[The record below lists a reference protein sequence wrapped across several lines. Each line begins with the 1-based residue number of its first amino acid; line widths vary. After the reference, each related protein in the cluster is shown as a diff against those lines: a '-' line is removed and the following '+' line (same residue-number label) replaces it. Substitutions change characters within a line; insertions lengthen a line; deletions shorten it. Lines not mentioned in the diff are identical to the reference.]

1 MYLTFFGLREMPFS
15 ITPDPAYLY
24 LSPRHQEALGHL
36 LYGAGHAGGFVQLT
50 GEVGTGK
57 TTIIRT
63 LLAQKLADV
72 DVAMI
77 LNPRQSEQEFVASIC
92 DELHVRYEK
101 GASLKA
107 LVDALNGH
115 LLRTHAEG
123 RRTVLIIDEAQNLAR
138 EVLEQVRL
146 LTNLETHKEKLLR
159 IMLVGQPELA
169 DLLARPDLRQLASR
183 ITARHHLTP
192 LDGAETRAYIT
203 HRLKISGTSEP
214 IFESAALARV
224 HALSG
229 GVPRRINILC
239 DRAMLGA
246 YGQNQKTITPALVQR
261 AAKEVGGDFP
271 VQKASARWSRLDWAL
286 MVLILAALGFG
297 FYWRQQPLPAAVVTA
312 PSVQAAPAKPAS
324 ASIDDV
330 LNGAEGLPAVLTRLT
345 NAWGLSPQP
354 APGEPLCKALAR
366 ERVECYRSTGGWGD
380 LEQLNRPAV
389 LALATGRGD
398 VRHVLLRGYDG
409 SIATIETPQ
418 GDLRVPSGQL
428 DLLWNGDFLL
438 LWRRETEPGALLPQ
452 AQGPAVLWLR
462 QRLALLMNTPV
473 PEKPSNF
480 FDLPLR
486 DDVVRFQQSRGLIAD
501 GVVGLRTMVALTDGA
516 TPSPPRLKDAR

>member
-1 MYLTFFGLREMPFS
+1 MPFA

-92 DELHVRYEK
+92 DELHVAYEK
-101 GASLKA
+101 GASIKA
-107 LVDALNGH
+107 LVDALNAH
-115 LLRTHAEG
+115 LLKIHAEG

-169 DLLARPDLRQLASR
+169 ELLARPDLRQLASR

-192 LDGAETRAYIT
+192 LNAAETRAYIA
-203 HRLKISGTSEP
+203 HRLKISGTADT
-214 IFESAALARV
+214 IFESAALARIHV
-224 HALSG
+224 LSG

-239 DRAMLGA
+239 DRALLGA
-246 YGQNQKTITPALVQR
+246 YGQNRKTITPALVR
-261 AAKEVGGDFP
+261 AAAKEVGGELP
-271 VQKASARWSRLDWAL
+271 KSARGYRWSGFDLVL
-286 MVLILAALGFG
+286 VTLILAVLGVW
-297 FYWRQQPLPAAVVTA
+297 YLWPRAAPMTPPAVV
-312 PSVQAAPAKPAS
+312 AAPIPVVKPAPPTTVSMDQVLDS
-324 ASIDDV
+324 AD
-330 LNGAEGLPAVLTRLT
+330 ALPSVLTRLT
-345 NAWGLSPQP
+345 QAWKATP
-354 APGEPLCKALAR
+354 APAAGEPLCKALSR
-366 ERVECYRSTGGWGD
+366 EKLECYRSTGGWVD
-380 LEQLNRPAV
+380 LEQINRPAI
-389 LALATGRGD
+389 LALSTGRGET
-398 VRHVLLRGYDG
+398 RHVLLRRHDG
-409 SIATIETPQ
+409 VIATLETAR
-418 GDLRVPSGQL
+418 GALRVPSAQL
-428 DLLWNGDFLL
+428 DLLWNGDYLV
-438 LWRRETEPGALLPQ
+438 LWRRETEPGALLAQ

-462 QRLALLMNTPV
+462 ERLAKLTGTAAPV
-473 PEKPSNF
+473 NPSNF

-486 DDVVRFQQSRGLIAD
+486 DEVVRFQQQRGLIAD
-501 GVVGLRTMVALTDGA
+501 GVVGLRTMIALTDGA
-516 TPSPPRLKDAR
+516 TPPPPTLKGAP